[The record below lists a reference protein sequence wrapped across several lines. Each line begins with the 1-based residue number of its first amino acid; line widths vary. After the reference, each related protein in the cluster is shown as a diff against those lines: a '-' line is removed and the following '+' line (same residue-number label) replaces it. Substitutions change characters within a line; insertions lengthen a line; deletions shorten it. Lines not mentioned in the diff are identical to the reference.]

1 MTDWTDKQVHYQI
14 EAWDGGAWYTFAGSP
29 DDLVSAQAKLKSEDF
44 QSMARAVGRTR
55 FRIVRVTEEVWGGG
69 DNQMEKP
76 RILLV
81 DVDGVL
87 TDGRMYVSHTGERF
101 KAFNARDNR
110 ALAEFVAS
118 GWYVALVST
127 SKWPGLQSFAERTG
141 VVIYP
146 NNPKTT
152 EDIRQITNGHP
163 YIAVGDDVFDLEMLS
178 GAEIAFAPADCD
190 PALNRIEKL
199 VKLDVNGGAGVIA
212 ALTRVL
218 L

>member
-1 MTDWTDKQVHYQI
+1 MTD
-14 EAWDGGAWYTFAGSP
+14 
-29 DDLVSAQAKLKSEDF
+29 L
-44 QSMARAVGRTR
+44 R
-55 FRIVRVTEEVWGGG
+55 
-69 DNQMEKP
+69 KP

-110 ALAEFVAS
+110 ALAEFVAH

-127 SKWPGLQSFAERTG
+127 SKWSGLQSFAKRTG
-141 VVIYP
+141 VDIFIDHQ
-146 NNPKTT
+146 KTQ
-152 EDIRQITNGHP
+152 DGIQRITKGEP
-163 YIAVGDDVFDLEMLS
+163 YIAVGDDVFDIDMLT
-178 GAEIAFAPADCD
+178 GAQLAFAPADCD

-199 VKLDVNGGAGVIA
+199 VKMDVKGGAGVIA
-212 ALTRVL
+212 ALTGVL